1 MYLDGAHNPAGARE
15 LLKFWEENFAGRRIL
30 LVYGAMRDKAVDEIA
45 GLLFPRADSVIL
57 TEPMQPRTISAP
69 LLAEMTRHL
78 AKKVTVIADP
88 ARALEHAI
96 ESASPNDAVFATGSL
111 YLVGDL
117 RAYWATRPLPQSPKP
132 GRPIVSR

>member
-1 MYLDGAHNPAGARE
+1 M
-15 LLKFWEENFAGRRIL
+15 
-30 LVYGAMRDKAVDEIA
+30 
-45 GLLFPRADSVIL
+45 
-57 TEPMQPRTISAP
+57 
-69 LLAEMTRHL
+69 
-78 AKKVTVIADP
+78 IADP
-88 ARALEHAI
+88 AKALEHAI